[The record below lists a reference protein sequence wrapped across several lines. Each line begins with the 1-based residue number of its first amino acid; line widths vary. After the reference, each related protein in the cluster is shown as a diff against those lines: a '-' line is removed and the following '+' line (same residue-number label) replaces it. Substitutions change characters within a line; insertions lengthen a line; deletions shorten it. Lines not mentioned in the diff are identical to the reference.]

1 MNAFEIAG
9 GIVLLIASIIIITII
24 MLQETKQA
32 DGMNAVTGG
41 ARDTYIGRNG
51 NRTKDAFYAK
61 LTKIVAVVFFI
72 IVIVLNLLVKFIK

>member
-1 MNAFEIAG
+1 MNGFELAG
-9 GIVLLIASIIIITII
+9 GIVLLIASLIIIVII

-51 NRTKDAFYAK
+51 NRTKDAMLAK
-61 LTKIVAVVFFI
+61 VTKVSAIVFFVL
-72 IVIVLNLLVKFIK
+72 VIVLNLLVKFVK